1 MFFDI
6 CGINKMFNVI
16 MENYI
21 SLLVGQ
27 ITIFG
32 IVLASFQFLC
42 DHQKNDQRSNFYLGY
57 NIFELELKDNVTI
70 LSLVKSKLFLVLILF
85 EIISLPAIRVIY
97 VTPKIVV
104 NTMII
109 IDIIAIML
117 YFGVMF
123 LLLFQIAKYVLGMNK
138 TRNMI
143 SIRVVT
149 KVYEKFLKD
158 NNFFIHKKLIQKI
171 SLIFQINWQKL

>member
-21 SLLVGQ
+21 SLLVGL

-70 LSLVKSKLFLVLILF
+70 LSLVTRPPKVRPKKSNFGGRYF
-85 EIISLPAIRVIY
+85 Y
-97 VTPKIVV
+97 VKIQ
-104 NTMII
+104 
-109 IDIIAIML
+109 L
-117 YFGVMF
+117 
-123 LLLFQIAKYVLGMNK
+123 
-138 TRNMI
+138 
-143 SIRVVT
+143 
-149 KVYEKFLKD
+149 
-158 NNFFIHKKLIQKI
+158 
-171 SLIFQINWQKL
+171 

>member
-42 DHQKNDQRSNFYLGY
+42 DHQKMINEVIFILG
-57 NIFELELKDNVTI
+57 
-70 LSLVKSKLFLVLILF
+70 
-85 EIISLPAIRVIY
+85 IISL
-97 VTPKIVV
+97 
-104 NTMII
+104 N
-109 IDIIAIML
+109 
-117 YFGVMF
+117 
-123 LLLFQIAKYVLGMNK
+123 
-138 TRNMI
+138 
-143 SIRVVT
+143 
-149 KVYEKFLKD
+149 
-158 NNFFIHKKLIQKI
+158 
-171 SLIFQINWQKL
+171 